1 MSTSDEERSLSGG
14 SSVSGRSY
22 GSVPAADI
30 SLGVDDTPGRGDG
43 GTAMT
48 PITAEDERHAR
59 RLRKR
64 LALDGGAETASGAV
78 PTFVKLDSPDE
89 VAVIVPH
96 GLHFNDVEHI
106 DYTALADRDAGLAV
120 QSSSADTQAAESPM
134 HAGSPMRLNKSSLL
148 GAVVGNKGKKD
159 AGARNEGDRR
169 GGTSN
174 RAHPAVLWFA
184 IMLTGLGT
192 GLVSVVLTNI
202 SVGFGNTRL
211 QQANELLELNR
222 PLAAGAVWV
231 LVSAAFTFVAAAI
244 TVYYAP
250 QAAATGIPET
260 KAFLNGCDVRGAF
273 SLQTFCVKSI
283 GVCMVIAA
291 GAPVGLEGP
300 MIHIGAMVAS
310 YVTLALEHVG
320 LLRGSSRSHLLTHL
334 VTCGVSSGISAAF
347 NSPIGGVLFVLEDL
361 AARWLVDGQLILQ
374 CFVSS
379 FFSQLVVAGAHITSL
394 LVQTVRSGDRGEFQ
408 ATNLVKTS
416 QGAGEVTGAWYVADV
431 GLCVLLG
438 VGIGALLSFST
449 AAATTIV
456 RVKRSV
462 VLSMTQTY
470 DKRKGGRKNRAPSRI
485 SEVVAAV
492 FPVVFVSVIAF
503 VAPLL
508 FSCKVRQDHVEGKS
522 SADMPLGIGHQV
534 DHRMFV
540 RFTCQQGQYNDLAS
554 LLLPSL
560 SGSYHSTLTHLYSR
574 DADEGAYSDA
584 SLVVLAACYYIF
596 PLFIIGCS
604 FPFGLFVPNMVFGS
618 AAGHL
623 FGRMV
628 NRAPWLVGTRVA
640 HPTVYAVLGAG
651 AALGGWT
658 RMAIAISAIMLEQ
671 TGNTDSLILMMVAVL
686 SSRLVGA
693 VLTPNSFTDEVIKQ
707 KNYEVLEPREPK
719 IMSTLSA
726 GAVCARDVVCLRPV
740 EDAATIVR
748 VLMHTTHT
756 AFPVCQPANGSSNDK
771 FYDPERRS
779 SNQDPVWR
787 VETGSHEPEPEIL
800 GLVTRATLLDLLE
813 EMVNSRRSSER
824 SAPHLRV
831 PASVMDQHVNFL
843 GTGMMIGAD
852 ELGTVPAHV
861 PASRVYRMFSLMGVR
876 RVIVVQSGGGNRLGG
891 VITRRDLLNAIEEEE
906 DLGDGGAERE
916 MRRRRAR
923 GGGSGPRQRRRP
935 ATDDAQGGG
944 LLTTRPRASWASGW
958 EDSRTGR
965 SLPATVEH

>member
-30 SLGVDDTPGRGDG
+30 SLGVDEPPESGVGD
-43 GTAMT
+43 TAMT

-59 RLRKR
+59 RLRRR

-78 PTFVKLDSPDE
+78 PTFVKLDYPDE

-134 HAGSPMRLNKSSLL
+134 HAGSPQRPNKSSLL
-148 GAVVGNKGKKD
+148 GAVVGNSGKRD
-159 AGARNEGDRR
+159 GGARNEG
-169 GGTSN
+169 GGSSH
-174 RAHPAVLWFA
+174 RAHPAVLWLA

-231 LVSAAFTFVAAAI
+231 LVSAAFTFVAAAV

-250 QAAATGIPET
+250 QAASTGIPET

-394 LVQTVRSGDRGEFQ
+394 LVQTVRSGDRGVFQ
-408 ATNLVKTS
+408 AANLVKTS
-416 QGAGEVTGAWYVADV
+416 SGGDEVTGAWYVADV

-462 VLSMTQTY
+462 VLHMTQTY
-470 DKRKGGRKNRAPSRI
+470 DKRKGGRKNRAPSRL

-492 FPVVFVSVIAF
+492 FPWCLS
-503 VAPLL
+503 L
-508 FSCKVRQDHVEGKS
+508 FS
-522 SADMPLGIGHQV
+522 
-534 DHRMFV
+534 
-540 RFTCQQGQYNDLAS
+540 
-554 LLLPSL
+554 
-560 SGSYHSTLTHLYSR
+560 
-574 DADEGAYSDA
+574 
-584 SLVVLAACYYIF
+584 
-596 PLFIIGCS
+596 
-604 FPFGLFVPNMVFGS
+604 
-618 AAGHL
+618 
-623 FGRMV
+623 
-628 NRAPWLVGTRVA
+628 
-640 HPTVYAVLGAG
+640 
-651 AALGGWT
+651 
-658 RMAIAISAIMLEQ
+658 
-671 TGNTDSLILMMVAVL
+671 
-686 SSRLVGA
+686 RL
-693 VLTPNSFTDEVIKQ
+693 
-707 KNYEVLEPREPK
+707 
-719 IMSTLSA
+719 
-726 GAVCARDVVCLRPV
+726 
-740 EDAATIVR
+740 
-748 VLMHTTHT
+748 
-756 AFPVCQPANGSSNDK
+756 
-771 FYDPERRS
+771 
-779 SNQDPVWR
+779 
-787 VETGSHEPEPEIL
+787 
-800 GLVTRATLLDLLE
+800 
-813 EMVNSRRSSER
+813 SRRSSSRARCDRTTWRVSRRRTCR
-824 SAPHLRV
+824 SA
-831 PASVMDQHVNFL
+831 SD
-843 GTGMMIGAD
+843 
-852 ELGTVPAHV
+852 
-861 PASRVYRMFSLMGVR
+861 
-876 RVIVVQSGGGNRLGG
+876 
-891 VITRRDLLNAIEEEE
+891 TR
-906 DLGDGGAERE
+906 
-916 MRRRRAR
+916 
-923 GGGSGPRQRRRP
+923 
-935 ATDDAQGGG
+935 
-944 LLTTRPRASWASGW
+944 LTTGCS
-958 EDSRTGR
+958 
-965 SLPATVEH
+965 